1 MLAKTDDSLKLKRT
15 AVIVS
20 VEVGNVRFDIG
31 ALLDITSQRWLH
43 GDVLKHTSFRPIFE
57 RDRRQWQTVG
67 LNGGDRLN

>member
-31 ALLDITSQRWLH
+31 ALLDYNQSEMAPR
-43 GDVLKHTSFRPIFE
+43 
-57 RDRRQWQTVG
+57 
-67 LNGGDRLN
+67 